1 MTQAYKE
8 DLAYVHDVGFGE
20 FAEKSASGLLNILRE
35 KNITHGLVVDLGCG
49 SGIWAKA
56 LTDANY
62 EALGIDISA
71 AMINLARQKA
81 PQARFQKASL
91 FKVKLP
97 KCAAVTSISECLNYL
112 FDEHDND
119 KRQALFRRIYEAL
132 QPGGVFIF
140 DVLGQGSLIGA
151 NPQRTYTEGKD
162 WTVLVEKEEDAE
174 KNQLTRHIT
183 IFRKTGSI
191 WRRSKETHCI
201 YLYKPDGLAAE
212 LRQAGFQVKI
222 IHSYGE
228 MKFRK
233 ALFGI
238 IATKPGSIKT

>member
-1 MTQAYKE
+1 MAQAYKD
-8 DLAYVHDVGFGE
+8 DLAYVHDAGFGD
-20 FAEKSASGLLNILRE
+20 FARQSAPGLLRILRDR
-35 KNITHGLVVDLGCG
+35 NIHQGLIVDLGCG

-56 LTDANY
+56 LTDAGY
-62 EALGIDISA
+62 QAFGVDISA
-71 AMINLARQKA
+71 AMINLAKQKA

-112 FDEHDND
+112 FDEHG
-119 KRQALFRRIYEAL
+119 KAERQKLFARIYQAL

-140 DVLGQGSLIGA
+140 DVLGAGSLIGA

-162 WTVLVEKEEDAE
+162 WTVLAEKEEDKA
-174 KNQLTRHIT
+174 KDQLTRRIT
-183 IFRKTGSI
+183 TFRKIGSS

-201 YLYKPDGLAAE
+201 HLYNPAELAAE

-222 IHSYGE
+222 IRAYGD

-238 IATKPGSIKT
+238 IATKK